1 MILGQISYLDC
12 LVFLF
17 FLAPQLLLN
26 VSVSELIISILKAL
40 PFVREFP
47 GSLTQKPKRIEPVN
61 NSLQTSLSALSR
73 ALLH

>member
-26 VSVSELIISILKAL
+26 ANVFELIVCVLKAL
-40 PFVREFP
+40 PF
-47 GSLTQKPKRIEPVN
+47 
-61 NSLQTSLSALSR
+61 LSKSSKLGT
-73 ALLH
+73 L